1 MIFHRLFF
9 SFLLFVVGQN
19 YIFACECSP
28 ANSLEKSLENSR
40 LVIHGKVVSKE
51 FITYSETLLPEWA
64 DTLARRAKEKG
75 QLLDVSGISPNI
87 IKVKVV
93 VLKNFKNKI
102 IPDTLVIFTPRA
114 NASCGYTKFE
124 IGKEFIIFNDVDLFK
139 SSQLKEFTKFDVQLK
154 NTFWTN
160 QCTRTSEANQ
170 EDLDSLNLIISPIRV
185 LNPQIK
191 KCEYYLDTTTN
202 EKIYTNSDLLPQF
215 PSGQIGLMDFYKAN
229 APFPPF
235 LNRNSD
241 TTLNTQVSFIVN
253 PNGRISRIK
262 FIKSEVKSY
271 EKDLIQFIKKMPPWN
286 PGKCGNNFISF
297 EVVLNFRFEAKKEN

>member
-1 MIFHRLFF
+1 MKRAFYVFILIFVFKSLN
-9 SFLLFVVGQN
+9 L
-19 YIFACECSP
+19 ACNCKNT
-28 ANSLEKSLENSR
+28 NSIEKSFDNSK
-40 LVIHGKVVSKE
+40 LVIHGKVLSKE

-87 IKVKVV
+87 IKIKVV

-139 SSQLKEFTKFDVQLK
+139 SSQLKEFTNVDVQLK

-191 KCEYYLDTTTN
+191 KCEYYLDSTTN

-215 PSGQIGLMDFYKAN
+215 PSGQIGIMDFYKAN

-235 LNRNSD
+235 LNRKSD

-253 PNGRISRIK
+253 PNGRISRIQ
-262 FIKSEVKSY
+262 FVKSEVKSY
-271 EKDLIQFIKKMPPWN
+271 EKDLIQFIKKMPTWE
-286 PGKCGNNFISF
+286 PGKCGSNFISY
-297 EVVLNFRFEAKKEN
+297 EVILNFRFESKREN